1 MDFSTERMKLAEQFG
16 FDSYVRVAEGRKHI
30 KMVSGLNDGLG
41 PDVVIV
47 ACASSSAQS
56 DALEMAGKT
65 GRIEFFVGLSKSNP
79 YTSLNT
85 NLIHYRELLVAGSF
99 SQNIDEFKTA
109 LKLVSGETFPA
120 KAIITHQFT
129 MDEIVEAFE
138 LIEAGGS
145 INVCVTPDL

>member
-1 MDFSTERMKLAEQFG
+1 MNEVVGLD
-16 FDSYVRVAEGRKHI
+16 VA
-30 KMVSGLNDGLG
+30 
-41 PDVVIV
+41 IV
-47 ACASSSAQS
+47 ACA
-56 DALEMAGKT
+56 
-65 GRIEFFVGLSKSNP
+65 P
-79 YTSLNT
+79 PNT
-85 NLIHYRELLVAGSF
+85 YLIHCHELLVSGSF